1 MSNEAL
7 KKIIISVLTAA
18 ALVCALSSCAASE
31 PEDAEIRTDPTTVTP
46 AAETSEAETTAEE
59 TTAEETTAQTTSARP
74 ARSSSEINVS
84 ASSGIVTLESGL
96 SAARFDGDYFLSD
109 FIRGGGAKSD
119 DDLASFLIGCAL
131 DGKIDLGIRIPGM
144 GCSTLSAPAKGG
156 GNLFGR
162 NFDWYTC
169 DALIVKTVPTEGYA
183 SVSTVNTDFIRQSS
197 PVEASGKVLRFA
209 AVYAPLDGMNEK
221 GLCVSVNMVSD
232 GDKVG
237 QKGFGTDVTTTTA
250 VRMLLDRAA
259 DVNEAIKLLRGCSMH
274 FSYGYAVHFALCDAS
289 GSAAAVEYINGEMT
303 VTQTPVLTNFRVA
316 RGSGGSGNSKARYD
330 ILMNELNSKKAMDRE
345 DMRSALKKA
354 GKNNFPWGDSQYRS
368 TEWSVIYDQK
378 NLTATYYHRE
388 NFDKEYTVKVK

>member
-1 MSNEAL
+1 MTFF
-7 KKIIISVLTAA
+7 LTAA
-18 ALVCALSSCAASE
+18 LLLTALTSCGKDT
-31 PEDAEIRTDPTTVTP
+31 PENVETDTDPTTVTT
-46 AAETSEAETTAEE
+46 AAETEPTTEE
-59 TTAEETTAQTTSARP
+59 TTAEETTEETTSARP
-74 ARSSSEINVS
+74 ARSAVEINVS

-109 FIRGGGAKSD
+109 FIEGGGAKSD
-119 DDLASFLIGCAL
+119 DDVASFLIGCAL
-131 DGKIDLGIRIPGM
+131 DGRIDLGIKIPGM

-169 DALIVKTVPTEGYA
+169 DALIVRTVPSDGYA

-197 PVEASGKVLRFA
+197 PVEATGKVLRFA

-259 DVNEAIKLLRGCSMH
+259 DVKEAIKLLKGCNMH
-274 FSYGYAVHFALCDAS
+274 FSYGYAVHFALSDAA
-289 GSAAAVEYINGEMT
+289 GNAAVVEYINGEMI
-303 VTQTPVLTNFRVA
+303 VTESPVLTNFRLA
-316 RGSGGSGNSKARYD
+316 RGSGGSGNSKARFD
-330 ILMNELNSKKAMDRE
+330 ILTGELNAKKAMDHE

-354 GKNNFPWGDSQYRS
+354 GKKNFPESSSQYRS

-378 NLTATYYHRE
+378 ELTATYYHRE
-388 NFDKEYTVKVK
+388 NFDKEYTIKVK